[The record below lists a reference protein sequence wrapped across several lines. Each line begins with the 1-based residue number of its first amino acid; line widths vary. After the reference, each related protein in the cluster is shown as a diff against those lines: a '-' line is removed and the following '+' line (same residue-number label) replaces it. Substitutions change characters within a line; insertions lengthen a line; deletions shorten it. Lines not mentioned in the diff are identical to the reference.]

1 MNPPSCF
8 DAGGHSSDR
17 EVLWQDN
24 ERIVRRAWGYDPDR
38 GRHAILVAI
47 PAVERPAPSVV
58 NRLTHEYGLK
68 HELDGGWAVRP
79 LDLAREHGRTI
90 LVLESPEGEPLDRL
104 IGPPMEAGR
113 RMEVTHDRVRQSEKR
128 LSS

>member
-68 HELDGGWAVRP
+68 HELDGGWAARP

-104 IGPPMEAGR
+104 IGPPMEAG
-113 RMEVTHDRVRQSEKR
+113 KYLR
-128 LSS
+128 LATTCAPNA

>member
-1 MNPPSCF
+1 M
-8 DAGGHSSDR
+8 
-17 EVLWQDN
+17 LWQDD
-24 ERIVRRAWGYDPDR
+24 ERIVRRAWRYDPDR
-38 GRHAILVAI
+38 GSQAILVVIA
-47 PAVERPAPSVV
+47 AVERPTPSVV

-68 HELDGGWAVRP
+68 RTISTAGGRP

-128 LSS
+128 PSS

>member
-1 MNPPSCF
+1 
-8 DAGGHSSDR
+8 
-17 EVLWQDN
+17 
-24 ERIVRRAWGYDPDR
+24 
-38 GRHAILVAI
+38 
-47 PAVERPAPSVV
+47 VERPAPSVV

-68 HELDGGWAVRP
+68 HELDGGWAVRQ

-90 LVLESPEGEPLDRL
+90 LALESPEGEPLDRL

-128 LSS
+128 PSS